1 MCTCLYGICIFF
13 FFDCFECIQV
23 KDEVQYQIE
32 QNEHVVDELNKNT
45 RKSPYKA
52 SWIEQFRATLWRS
65 FLSVV
70 KEPML
75 MQIRFVQTAVRMC
88 L

>member
-1 MCTCLYGICIFF
+1 MIRVHCA
-13 FFDCFECIQV
+13 QV
-23 KDEVQYQIE
+23 KDEIQNQIE
-32 QNEHVVDELNKNT
+32 IEQIEHGDDELNRNT

-75 MQIRFVQTAVRMC
+75 MQVRFVQTVVRMYFYF
-88 L
+88 